1 MLQFYGYDKCG
12 TCRKAKQ
19 WLDARGLAHR
29 FIDIT
34 ENPPPKTLLKALLQD
49 HGLKALFNTSGVQY
63 RELGIKD
70 RLATMTEAEA
80 VALLARNGKLCK
92 RPMVSDGKRHTVGF
106 KEDTFAAVWG

>member
-1 MLQFYGYDKCG
+1 MLEFYGYDKCG

-19 WLDARGLAHR
+19 WLDARGRTFR

-34 ENPPPKTLLKALLQD
+34 ENPPPKTLLKALLKAY
-49 HGLKALFNTSGVQY
+49 GLKALFNTSGVQY

-70 RLATMTEAEA
+70 RLATMTEAAA

-106 KEDTFAAVWG
+106 KEDAFAAVWG